1 MKLHCMVYI
10 LGPFISPSLT
20 LLLAPDWFIL
30 GEELPSSSLQL
41 SDLAADVPISF
52 PALVLGLDGRRC
64 VEMIHFQTVAGL
76 RVYQRAQPTSQLSL
90 ASSAS
95 SQVSSTDGSLAP
107 SILGS
112 R

>member
-20 LLLAPDWFIL
+20 LLLVPDWFTL

-41 SDLAADVPISF
+41 LLIWQLMSPSLFLLLFWAWME
-52 PALVLGLDGRRC
+52 GHC

-76 RVYQRAQPTSQLSL
+76 HVYQRS
-90 ASSAS
+90 
-95 SQVSSTDGSLAP
+95 
-107 SILGS
+107 
-112 R
+112 